1 MPFYRTAQR
10 LGFRLNEISSNVEQL
25 WHVANPDQAV
35 QALLRDK
42 LVQVE
47 QRLEDLQQLRDTLRQ
62 RLKLACPLRPEQG

>member
-1 MPFYRTAQR
+1 M
-10 LGFRLNEISSNVEQL
+10 EQL